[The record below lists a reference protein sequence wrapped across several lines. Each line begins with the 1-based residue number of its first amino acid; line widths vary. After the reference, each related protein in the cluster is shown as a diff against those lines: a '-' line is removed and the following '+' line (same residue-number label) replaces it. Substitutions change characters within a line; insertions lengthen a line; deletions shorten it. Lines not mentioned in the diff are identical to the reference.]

1 MTKVLVVV
9 AHPDDEVLGCGGAI
23 AKHVSNGDQVFVIFM
38 ADGVSSRDGHTPGN
52 ELDTRKKAACNSCK
66 ILGTETPVFLDFPD
80 NQMDT
85 VSLLSI
91 VKKLEDEIKSIQP
104 NVVYTHHSGDLNI
117 DHRITHQAVMTA
129 CRPLPGQ
136 TVRKIC
142 SFEVLSSTEW
152 MSVSSNNAFLPT
164 YYIDISSTFDKKI
177 QALQEYG
184 SELSKFPH
192 SRSID
197 AVVALSKYRGASS
210 GVEAAEA
217 FFIEREISI

>member
-38 ADGVSSRDGHTPGN
+38 ADGVTSRDGHTPGN

-117 DHRITHQAVMTA
+117 DHRLTHQAVMTVF
-129 CRPLPGQ
+129 RPIPGQ
-136 TVRKIC
+136 SVKKIYT
-142 SFEVLSSTEW
+142 FEVLSSTEW
-152 MSVSSNNAFLPT
+152 NSGSFNRPFIPNYYVDITATIDTKLLALDEYREEMSD
-164 YYIDISSTFDKKI
+164 Y
-177 QALQEYG
+177 
-184 SELSKFPH
+184 PH
-192 SRSID
+192 SRSTE
-197 AVVALSKYRGASS
+197 AVIALSKYRGATVGINSS
-210 GVEAAEA
+210 EA
-217 FFIEREISI
+217 FMLERELSV